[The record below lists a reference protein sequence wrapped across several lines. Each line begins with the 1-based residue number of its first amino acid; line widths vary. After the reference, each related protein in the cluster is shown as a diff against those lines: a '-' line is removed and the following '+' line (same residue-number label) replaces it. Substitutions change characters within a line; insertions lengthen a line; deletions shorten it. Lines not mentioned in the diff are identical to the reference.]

1 MFRLGA
7 ACHHLLRS
15 KLNRVESP
23 GVRKIDQK
31 SLPLVVV
38 LAEPTEGWRG
48 GVGQELCS
56 RPR

>member
-1 MFRLGA
+1 MGA

-15 KLNRVESP
+15 KLNRVEST

-48 GVGQELCS
+48 GVG
-56 RPR
+56 